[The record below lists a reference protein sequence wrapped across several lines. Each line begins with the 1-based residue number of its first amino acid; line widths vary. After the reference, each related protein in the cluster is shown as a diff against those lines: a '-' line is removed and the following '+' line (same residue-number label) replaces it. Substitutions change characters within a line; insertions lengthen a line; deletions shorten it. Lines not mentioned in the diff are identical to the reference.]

1 MVGGEKTELPGDL
14 DSGLFCEREAVIVIY
29 VLLA

>member
-1 MVGGEKTELPGDL
+1 MVGEKTELSRDL
-14 DSGLFCEREAVIVIY
+14 DSGLFCEREAVIVIH